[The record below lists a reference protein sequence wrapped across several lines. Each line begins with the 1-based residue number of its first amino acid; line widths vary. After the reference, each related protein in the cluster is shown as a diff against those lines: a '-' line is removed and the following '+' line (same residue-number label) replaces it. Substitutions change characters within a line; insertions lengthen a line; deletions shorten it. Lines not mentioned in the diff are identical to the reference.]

1 MCFEFVPYSD
11 WYDSV
16 VVQLTT
22 STERPCKSWMKME
35 NIFMHSFAKKEFG
48 KKSVKYYAQNRFLKL
63 AYRILRSSILCFFW
77 FVPLTFLWQM
87 ELAENWET
95 KHSGK
100 HMAVVNFFFVGVKV
114 AQQEMR
120 ACITLSFQFLRVS
133 KLTYW
138 LSVKYTN
145 NPVSSHH
152 YSDNDE

>member
-1 MCFEFVPYSD
+1 MHFEFVPYAD

-35 NIFMHSFAKKEFG
+35 NIFIHSFAKKEFG
-48 KKSVKYYAQNRFLKL
+48 KKSVKCYAQNNFLKL
-63 AYRILRSSILCFFW
+63 AYRILRSNICGFFG
-77 FVPLTFLWQM
+77 LYLWHFFEKWSWQRT
-87 ELAENWET
+87 EKA

-120 ACITLSFQFLRVS
+120 ACIAFSFQFLRVS